1 MLVDQRY
8 LTQPSEMQKRSFPM
22 IQPNITTRVLITY
35 VGEYVGGV
43 KSQPITICLL
53 QIPQKIQGRE
63 LLAEV
68 LKFNCQIW
76 GNLSTSSSI
85 MWTCQIIQQIQGDSE
100 EWKQYWKTDLLLVG
114 TLFPL
119 I

>member
-8 LTQPSEMQKRSFPM
+8 LTQPSEMQKRSFQM
-22 IQPNITTRVLITY
+22 IQPNVTTRVLITY

-85 MWTCQIIQQIQGDSE
+85 MWTC
-100 EWKQYWKTDLLLVG
+100 
-114 TLFPL
+114 
-119 I
+119 